1 MVVTQPIYSSFSDVL
16 GRLGPLYMSMLFFTV
31 GSIVFAAAH
40 SMSIVI
46 FGRILQGLGAG
57 GLDVLGEIIIADMT
71 TLKERPLYLGLL
83 GLPMAA
89 GSIAG
94 PVVGALLCQF
104 VSWRWLGWINLPLLA
119 ATFVLVLSFLRL
131 RPVEGSLSHKLR
143 QLDWSGLVL
152 FAIGCTS
159 IAVPLSWSGTMYAW
173 SSWKTIVPIAVGL
186 VVLII
191 LGIYEAKPAQP
202 IFPHRIF
209 RSTTAVSVLVGTAIH
224 GLLVYTGLWYLPL
237 FFQAI
242 KREAP
247 LQSAVSIMP
256 LSVITVVFAML
267 SPILVEQIRRYRLN
281 IWLGWIFLAIG
292 MGLLSVWNQTSS
304 KAVLSIV
311 QVIAAV
317 GTGSLYTILIIPMQ
331 ASVPHIDDTGLA
343 VGIQVTFRLIG
354 ALIGL
359 SVGSTIFSNI
369 FGQHINAIDSLPE
382 SLAILR
388 DSSKAIEFISSLR
401 ELDLSPETME
411 PVISAYLASFQGV
424 WYFLAAVAVLG
435 FISSLSIRELSL
447 EQEDMGRQ
455 RFEL

>member
-1 MVVTQPIYSSFSDVL
+1 MVVTQPVYSSFSDVL
-16 GRLGPLYMSMLFFTV
+16 GRLGPLYLSMFFFAA
-31 GSIVFAAAH
+31 GSIVFAVAR

-46 FGRILQGLGAG
+46 CGRVLQGLGAG

-94 PVVGALLCQF
+94 PIIGALLCQF
-104 VSWRWLGWINLPLLA
+104 VSWRWLGWINLPLMA
-119 ATFVLVLSFLRL
+119 ATFVLILFFLRL
-131 RPVEGSLSHKLR
+131 RPVGGSLTGKLR
-143 QLDWSGLVL
+143 QLDWTGLVL
-152 FAIGCTS
+152 FTIGCTS
-159 IAVPLSWSGTMYAW
+159 VAVPLSWSGTMYAW
-173 SSWKTIVPIAVGL
+173 SSWKTIVPITMGL

-191 LGIYEAKPAQP
+191 LAIYEARPAQP

-209 RSTTAVSVLVGTAIH
+209 RSVTAVSVLIGTAIH

-242 KREAP
+242 KQEEP
-247 LQSAVSIMP
+247 LQSAISIMP
-256 LSVITVVFAML
+256 LSVVTVVFAML
-267 SPILVEQIRRYRLN
+267 SPIMVEQVRRYRFN
-281 IWLGWIFLAIG
+281 IWLGWVFLAVG
-292 MGLLSVWNQTSS
+292 MGLLSVWNQMSS

-331 ASVPHIDDTGLA
+331 ASVPHVDDTGLA
-343 VGIQVTFRLIG
+343 VGVQVTFRLIG

-369 FGQHINAIDSLPE
+369 FGQHINAIEILPD

-388 DSSKAIEFISSLR
+388 DSNRAIEFIPSLR
-401 ELDLSPETME
+401 QLQLPPATME
-411 PVISAYLASFQGV
+411 PVIGAYLASFQGV

-435 FISSLSIRELSL
+435 FISSLVMKELTL

-455 RFEL
+455 RFES